1 MYFSLSAI
9 LQTSFCKLDSGIKF
23 QEEGPGIFSKMLMFF
38 DKYRRFFEFA
48 FLVLNDAVFLQRP
61 GGARVAELVIDADA
75 SDRGGQFLTQ
85 QAAHRFA
92 QAADDGMLLAGDD
105 FPALLCG
112 GKHQFLVQW
121 LDRGHVDDH
130 IVNSL
135 LGQDF
140 ARFNPDHNRRSYRVY
155 ADSAYPV
162 APAAWTGYQKSKP
175 QCGMP

>member
-1 MYFSLSAI
+1 MFRCES
-9 LQTSFCKLDSGIKF
+9 KGF
-23 QEEGPGIFSKMLMFF
+23 Q
-38 DKYRRFFEFA
+38 
-48 FLVLNDAVFLQRP
+48 QRP
-61 GGARVAELVIDADA
+61 GGARAAELVIDADA
-75 SDRGGQFLTQ
+75 SDRGWQLLAQ

-105 FPALLCG
+105 FPALLRG
-112 GKHQFLVQW
+112 SKHQFLVQR

-130 IVNSL
+130 GVNSL
-135 LGQDF
+135 LDQDF
-140 ARFNPDHNRRSYRVY
+140 VRLNPDHNRRSYRVY